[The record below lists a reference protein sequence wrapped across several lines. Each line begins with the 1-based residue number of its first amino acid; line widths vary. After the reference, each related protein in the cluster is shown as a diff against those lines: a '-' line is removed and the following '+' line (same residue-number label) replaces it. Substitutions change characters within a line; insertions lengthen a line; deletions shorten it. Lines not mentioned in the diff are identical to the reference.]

1 MLTHILFAVFVALA
15 VYAQSTTGFALALI
29 LLGLVGL
36 TDLVPLPDAANA
48 VTVLIIVNAL
58 IFFYSRRIARVER
71 SIIPAVAAT
80 LVGAF
85 VGMGLLTFLAANAYQ
100 VLRMLL
106 GFSVVLCAV
115 LLWRKSV
122 PFSTTSSSGYFT
134 TVGLISGILGGLFSA
149 AGPPL
154 VYAVYRQPW
163 SLERIQ
169 ESLIFCFAVGAV
181 LRLIIMAASG
191 NFSPLAVML
200 TIEALP
206 VTAIVT
212 AFSASWKPPVSST
225 TMKYAVC
232 VMLIFSGVGML
243 ISSIEEIS
251 TQTLATG
258 EASYANHH
266 QSRALEIQKAY
277 R

>member
-1 MLTHILFAVFVALA
+1 MLTHILFSSFVALA
-15 VYAQSTTGFALALI
+15 VLAQSVTGFALALI

-48 VTVLIIVNAL
+48 VTVLIIINAV
-58 IFFYSRRIARVER
+58 IFFYSRRTAYVER
-71 SIIPAVAAT
+71 AIIPAVGTT
-80 LVGAF
+80 LIGAF
-85 VGMGLLTFLAANAYQ
+85 VGMGLLIFLAANAYQ
-100 VLRMLL
+100 VLKMLL
-106 GFSVVLCAV
+106 GLSVVLCAL

-134 TVGLISGILGGLFSA
+134 AVGLISGILGGLFSA

-191 NFSPLAVML
+191 NFSTLAVLL
-200 TIEALP
+200 TVEAIP
-206 VTAIVT
+206 VTVIVT
-212 AFSASWKPPVSST
+212 AFSASWKLPVSST
-225 TMKYAVC
+225 TVKNVVC
-232 VMLIFSGVGML
+232 VMLIFSGSGML
-243 ISSIEEIS
+243 VSSIQAMS
-251 TQTLATG
+251 V
-258 EASYANHH
+258 
-266 QSRALEIQKAY
+266 
-277 R
+277 